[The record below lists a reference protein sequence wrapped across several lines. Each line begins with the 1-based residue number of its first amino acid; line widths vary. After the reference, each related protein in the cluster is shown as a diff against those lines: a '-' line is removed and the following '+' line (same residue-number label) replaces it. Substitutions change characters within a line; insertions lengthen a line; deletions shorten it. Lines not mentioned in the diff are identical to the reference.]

1 MADFWSNDDRGFRLR
16 VTMDTTAQN
25 IGNNTSQIRVRATL
39 FNSGWTFTGYQ
50 ITASVTVDGQTLSY
64 SGSPAMLSNNSSIQ
78 LIDRTITVTHGDDGS
93 KTANMTARLQGGG
106 GYSPNTL
113 TIGQQGYKLADI
125 ARASSATVPSGV
137 IGSPMTITIQPVKA
151 GYTHTVRYEF
161 GNKSGTVASS
171 VTTSANWTPPMDLC
185 DLYPNA
191 TTGTGQIHIDTYSSG
206 RKLGTRSFSAT
217 VTVPDSVKPTL
228 SNFSLSE
235 GSDVVK
241 RKLPDGPF
249 VQILSKVKVNFGV
262 AQGVRGSTIKGYKAV
277 VLGSN
282 QTVTE
287 NNGTFGIIDRSG
299 EVTIRAT
306 VIDSRGRE
314 SAPVDKKIRF
324 EPYHAPVLSFS
335 VKRTGA
341 LQDVLVIT
349 RNARVASLGNKNR
362 MKLRFFAAKG
372 LSPNY
377 TAANGAAAGE
387 WTSTFEF
394 VNAEAQLSGSYSGT
408 SSWMIKGVL
417 EDVFTSTEFVFQVPT
432 EQVVLS
438 YTKDG
443 VGIKKPWER
452 GAVDVNGDVYIDGN
466 LIINNKQIQRHPL
479 TSNDGRSTYNASR
492 TVDLNLKTVNQFFS
506 VNEPK
511 NGPLGDF
518 TGQFYMAI
526 YSESNNYLTQHA
538 TEKRTGRLFTRTRDD
553 GNWTPW
559 KELAFKEASETVRVI
574 SRQLNLFWGVK
585 ATAVRKGDTVTL
597 SINRGIYNIN
607 SSAEYRAVTETI
619 PAGYRPASESH
630 LIMYANSGAS
640 SAGTSVAHIASDGS
654 LKLTNNVLGGK
665 VWTGTVTYLT
675 NDPYP

>member
-1 MADFWSNDDRGFRLR
+1 MAEFWSNDDRGFRLR
-16 VTMDTTAQN
+16 VWLDTTSQDVEA
-25 IGNNTSQIRVRATL
+25 NTSQIRVRAHL
-39 FNSGWTFTGYQ
+39 LNRGWTFTGYQ
-50 ITASVTVDGQTLSY
+50 INASVTVDGQTVSY

-78 LIDRTITVTHGDDGS
+78 LIDKTITVTHNDDGS

-137 IGSPMTITIQPVKA
+137 IGSQMTITIQPVKA

-161 GNKSGTVASS
+161 GSKSGTIASNVA
-171 VTTSANWTPPMDLC
+171 TSANWTPPMDLC

-191 TTGTGQIHIDTYSSG
+191 TTGTGQIHVDTYSGG
-206 RKLGTRSFSAT
+206 RKLGTRSFAT
-217 VTVPDSVKPTL
+217 NVTIPDSVKPTL

-262 AQGVRGSTIKGYKAV
+262 AHGVRGSTITGYKAV

-287 NNGTFGIIDRSG
+287 NNGTFGVIDRSG

-314 SAPVDKKIRF
+314 SAPVDKKVRF
-324 EPYHAPVLSFS
+324 EPYHAPILSFS

-341 LQDVLVIT
+341 LQDVLNIN
-349 RNARVASLGNKNR
+349 RNAKVASLGNKNR

-372 LSPNY
+372 LSSNFS
-377 TAANGAAAGE
+377 AANGSAAGE

-394 VNAEAQLSGSYSGT
+394 INAEAQLTGSYSGT
-408 SSWMIKGVL
+408 SSWTIKGVL
-417 EDVFTSTEFVFQVPT
+417 EDSFTSTEFVYQVPP

-438 YTKDG
+438 YTPDG

-452 GAVDVNGDVYIDGN
+452 GAVDVAGDVFVNNRMIQMTALTDKDGTLFEKGRITGN
-466 LIINNKQIQRHPL
+466 PNNPWV
-479 TSNDGRSTYNASR
+479 T
-492 TVDLNLKTVNQFFS
+492 DLNLVTTTGFYWCTNSAKNLPISSWGLLQAFRTQRGSDKWETTQQFTSTDLRVFVRNCNNSGIWKSWREIGAEKPEPPKPQWVELQEGVSVKRIGEIVTIKLVEIKLAKGTDMRFTPLPEEYRPPYRIMENIAMWTVN
-506 VNEPK
+506 NEIAK
-511 NGPLGDF
+511 LQIQETGDWSFLGG
-518 TGQFYMAI
+518 TI
-526 YSESNNYLTQHA
+526 RNNYVVNAQIT
-538 TEKRTGRLFTRTRDD
+538 FT
-553 GNWTPW
+553 
-559 KELAFKEASETVRVI
+559 V
-574 SRQLNLFWGVK
+574 
-585 ATAVRKGDTVTL
+585 
-597 SINRGIYNIN
+597 
-607 SSAEYRAVTETI
+607 
-619 PAGYRPASESH
+619 
-630 LIMYANSGAS
+630 
-640 SAGTSVAHIASDGS
+640 
-654 LKLTNNVLGGK
+654 
-665 VWTGTVTYLT
+665 
-675 NDPYP
+675 

>member
-1 MADFWSNDDRGFRLR
+1 MAEFWSNDDRGFRLR
-16 VTMDTTAQN
+16 VWLDTTSQN
-25 IGNNTSQIRVRATL
+25 VEANTSQIRVRAHL
-39 FNSGWTFTGYQ
+39 LNRGWTFTGYQ
-50 ITASVTVDGQTLSY
+50 INASVTVDGQTLSY

-78 LIDRTITVTHGDDGS
+78 LIDKTITVAHNDDGS

-113 TIGQQGYKLADI
+113 NIGQQSYKLADI

-151 GYTHTVRYEF
+151 GYTHTIRYEF
-161 GNKSGTVASS
+161 GSKSGTVASNVATS
-171 VTTSANWTPPMDLC
+171 TTWTPPMDLC

-191 TTGTGQIHIDTYSSG
+191 TTGTGQIHVDTYSGG
-206 RKLGTRSFSAT
+206 RKLGTRSFST
-217 VTVPDSVKPTL
+217 NVTVPDSVKPTL

-287 NNGTFGIIDRSG
+287 NNGTFGVIDRSG
-299 EVTIRAT
+299 EVTVRAT

-324 EPYHAPVLSFS
+324 ESYHAPVLSFS

-341 LQDVLVIT
+341 LQDILVIN
-349 RNARVASLGNKNR
+349 RNAKVASLGNKNR
-362 MKLRFFAAKG
+362 MKLRFFSARG
-372 LSPNY
+372 QSTNY
-377 TAANGAAAGE
+377 TAANGPAGGE

-394 VNAEAQLSGSYSGT
+394 VNAEAQLTGSYSGT
-408 SSWMIKGVL
+408 SSWTIKGVL
-417 EDVFTSTEFVFQVPT
+417 EDSFTSTEFVFQIPP

-438 YTKDG
+438 YTPDG

-452 GAVDVNGDVYIDGN
+452 GAADVKGDVYIDGN
-466 LIINNKQIQRHPL
+466 LIIDNKHIQYHAL
-479 TSNDGRSTYNASR
+479 TSKGGRSTYNASR
-492 TVDLNLKTVNQFFS
+492 TMDLNLKTVNQFFS

-518 TGQFYMAI
+518 RGQFYVAV
-526 YSESNNYLTQHA
+526 YSESDNYLSQDLI
-538 TEKRTGRLFTRTRDD
+538 EKGTGRRFVRTRNA

-559 KELAFKEASETVRVI
+559 KEYAFKEEVPIRTEW
-574 SRQLNLFWGVK
+574 RQLQEGISVK
-585 ATAVRKGDTVTL
+585 RIGEIVTIKLVEVRLTKGTDISFTKL
-597 SINRGIYNIN
+597 PE
-607 SSAEYRAVTETI
+607 EYRPPYKIMENVAMWAVD
-619 PAGYRPASESH
+619 
-630 LIMYANSGAS
+630 NN
-640 SAGTSVAHIASDGS
+640 IAKVQIESDGS
-654 LKLTNNVLGGK
+654 WFFLGGTIK
-665 VWTGTVTYLT
+665 GNYVVNAQITFIV
-675 NDPYP
+675 